1 MAINWLA
8 TIPNSTF
15 FIFLLAF
22 GVSLATSLTNRL
34 LTNREQ
40 LRAWNKEISQ
50 WRTDSMQ
57 ARRTNDK
64 KLMAKVKKQERH
76 VMQLQSKM
84 MWQSMKTSIL
94 WFIPLMV
101 MWYWLLPQIVG
112 NIGQTVAYIPAA
124 PPLFNGVLNVF
135 LWYLFCSFLASALF
149 TRLFGL
155 GTGGD

>member
-1 MAINWLA
+1 MAISWLA

-15 FIFLLAF
+15 FILLLAF
-22 GVSLATSLTNRL
+22 GVSFATSSTNRL

-40 LRAWNKEISQ
+40 LKAWNKEISQ

-57 ARRTNDK
+57 ARRSNDK

-84 MWQSMKTSIL
+84 MWQSMKTSFL
-94 WFIPLMV
+94 WFIPLML
-101 MWYWLLPQIVG
+101 MWYVFLPSIV
-112 NIGQTVAYIPAA
+112 NIGEAVAYIPWLSGAA
-124 PPLFNGVLNVF
+124 FPLTVF
-135 LWYLFCSFLASALF
+135 LWYLLCSFLASALF